1 MASITPQQPSET
13 PDIVDMISKARLDPK
28 VASADVPPS
37 LANKRQVTADELYK
51 ELNRYPLFMTELP
64 AEDEDNEYL
73 EAFKA
78 LAYEGTRAEIAENF
92 KTQGNEAVREKRWLD
107 AREFYS
113 KALAALKVPK
123 VPAGASPAE
132 LEMKVE
138 EVDEVAEEKRERSL
152 EETCHANRALCQLE
166 MSITAL
172 LNRIDVCD
180 LLISLKLNSRN
191 VKAWYRAASAC
202 LALDKLPE
210 ALDACECG
218 LRVEPANTAL
228 AIVKSKIE
236 KRTTHV
242 AGIERS
248 RQEREERVRS
258 EESNLKYALK
268 SRNIVSRTTKDPPDM
283 EDATIKLEN
292 PVEPTSTLSFPV
304 IFLYPLQAQS
314 DFVKAC
320 AETETL
326 SEHLSYILP
335 PPWDQTGEYG
345 VEGTECYMETVAGG
359 LIKAGRKLTLLKLL
373 GSGKVEVLDGLVK
386 VNVVPKAKASIWI
399 EEFKLRRGKQ

>member
-1 MASITPQQPSET
+1 MASITPQQPSDT
-13 PDIVDMISKARLDPK
+13 PDIVDMISKSRLDPK

-78 LAYEGTRAEIAENF
+78 LAYEGTRAEVAENF
-92 KTQGNEAVREKRWLD
+92 KTQGNEAVREKRWVD

-113 KALAALKVPK
+113 KALAALKGPK
-123 VPAGASPAE
+123 VPAGASEAE

-152 EETCHANRALCQLE
+152 EETCHANRAVCQLE
-166 MSITAL
+166 MKNYGSC
-172 LNRIDVCD
+172 NRDCAAA
-180 LLISLKLNSRN
+180 LKLNSRN

-228 AIVKSKIE
+228 AIVKSKTE

-326 SEHLSYILP
+326 GEHLSYILP

-345 VEGTECYMETVAGG
+345 VKGTECYMETVAGG

-399 EEFKLRRGKQ
+399 EEFKLRSGKQ

>member
-1 MASITPQQPSET
+1 MASITPQHPSET
-13 PDIVDMISKARLDPK
+13 PDIAGMNSKARLDPT

-78 LAYEGTRAEIAENF
+78 LAYEGTRTEIAENF

-113 KALAALKVPK
+113 KALAALRGPK
-123 VPAGASPAE
+123 VPAGASEAT
-132 LEMKVE
+132 LEMK
-138 EVDEVAEEKRERSL
+138 VDEVAEEKRERGL

-166 MSITAL
+166 MKNYGSCSRDCAAA
-172 LNRIDVCD
+172 
-180 LLISLKLNSRN
+180 LKLNFRN

-202 LALDKLPE
+202 LALDKLRE
-210 ALDACECG
+210 ALDACKCG
-218 LRVEPANTAL
+218 LRVEPANPAL
-228 AIVKSKIE
+228 VAVKSKIE

-242 AGIERS
+242 AEIERS
-248 RQEREERVRS
+248 RQERQERLRS
-258 EESNLKYALK
+258 EESNLRYALK

-283 EDATIKLEN
+283 EDATIKLED
-292 PVEPTSTLSFPV
+292 PMEPTSTLSFPI

-320 AETETL
+320 AESETL
-326 SEHLSYILP
+326 GDHLSYILP
-335 PPWDQTGEYG
+335 PPWDQAGEYS

-373 GSGKVEVLDGLVK
+373 GSSKVEVLDGLVK

-399 EEFKLRRGKQ
+399 EEFKLRQGKQ

>member
-1 MASITPQQPSET
+1 MSSITPQQPSET

-28 VASADVPPS
+28 VASANVPPA
-37 LANKRQVTADELYK
+37 LVNKRQVTADELYK

-113 KALAALKVPK
+113 KALAALKGPK
-123 VPAGASPAE
+123 VPAGASQAE

-138 EVDEVAEEKRERSL
+138 EVDEVAEEKRERGLAES
-152 EETCHANRALCQLE
+152 CHANRAMCQLE
-166 MSITAL
+166 MKNYGSC
-172 LNRIDVCD
+172 NRDCAAA
-180 LLISLKLNSRN
+180 LKLNSHN
-191 VKAWYRAASAC
+191 LKAWYRAASAC

-228 AIVKSKIE
+228 ATVKSKIE
-236 KRTTHV
+236 KRTIHV
-242 AGIERS
+242 TAIERS
-248 RQEREERVRS
+248 RREREERVRS
-258 EESNLKYALK
+258 EESNLKYALN
-268 SRNIVSRTTKDPPDM
+268 SRNIVSRTTEDPPDM

-292 PVEPTSTLSFPV
+292 PFEPTSTLSFPV

-314 DFVKAC
+314 DFVKAY

-326 SEHLSYILP
+326 GDHLSYILP
-335 PPWDQTGEYG
+335 PPWDRTGEYS
-345 VEGTECYMETVAGG
+345 VEGTDCYMETTAGG

-373 GSGKVEVLDGLVK
+373 GSGKVEVVDGLVK

-399 EEFKLRRGKQ
+399 DEFKLRRGKQ

>member
-1 MASITPQQPSET
+1 MN
-13 PDIVDMISKARLDPK
+13 SKARLDPT

-113 KALAALKVPK
+113 KALAALRGPK
-123 VPAGASPAE
+123 VPAGASEAE
-132 LEMKVE
+132 IEMKVE
-138 EVDEVAEEKRERSL
+138 EVDEVAEEKRERENYGS
-152 EETCHANRALCQLE
+152 CSRDCAA
-166 MSITAL
+166 A
-172 LNRIDVCD
+172 
-180 LLISLKLNSRN
+180 LKLNFRN

-210 ALDACECG
+210 ALDACKCG

-228 AIVKSKIE
+228 VAVKSKIE

-242 AGIERS
+242 AEIERS
-248 RQEREERVRS
+248 RQERQERVRS
-258 EESNLKYALK
+258 EESNLRYALK

-283 EDATIKLEN
+283 EDATIKLED
-292 PVEPTSTLSFPV
+292 PMEPTSTLKFPV

-320 AETETL
+320 SETETL
-326 SEHLSYILP
+326 ADHLSYILP
-335 PPWDQTGEYG
+335 PPWDQAGEYS
-345 VEGTECYMETVAGG
+345 VEGTECYMETVASG